1 MNWYKNKGNEG
12 DIVLSTRVRLARNL
26 SGIPFPSRMSN
37 EQRANLKEKVKAL
50 IPILIPLLFSAV
62 RRAAELADAMECRC
76 YNSGEGKTRMKQ
88 LKLHFRDFSIT
99 AITLI
104 FGAGVILFNIFM

>member
-1 MNWYKNKGNEG
+1 MSEIEKFQQTIADLESGN
-12 DIVLSTRVRLARNL
+12 
-26 SGIPFPSRMSN
+26 F
-37 EQRANLKEKVKAL
+37 KEKVKAL

-88 LKLHFRDFSIT
+88 LKLHFRDYVMAF
-99 AITLI
+99 ITLLFCVGI
-104 FGAGVILFNIFM
+104 ILLNVFIK

>member
-1 MNWYKNKGNEG
+1 MNAQK
-12 DIVLSTRVRLARNL
+12 ARGADL
-26 SGIPFPSRMSN
+26 ESG
-37 EQRANLKEKVKAL
+37 NLKEKVKAL

-88 LKLHFRDFSIT
+88 LRLHFRDFLIT
-99 AITLI
+99 FITLI